1 MSSVVA
7 RRRGAAREQT
17 CRPNPPRPARAD
29 GQLAFFQIQILNVI
43 RRMCMTVHIVRFVH
57 PPITRP
63 RSVLALAKITVA
75 FDNHQITLDDLRVV
89 QNRQG
94 ELWIAMP
101 SMKDASGSYQPIVE
115 FSPELKR

>member
-1 MSSVVA
+1 M
-7 RRRGAAREQT
+7 Q
-17 CRPNPPRPARAD
+17 
-29 GQLAFFQIQILNVI
+29 
-43 RRMCMTVHIVRFVH
+43 VHVVRFIH

-63 RSVLALAKITVA
+63 RSVLALAKINVV

-101 SMKDASGSYQPIVE
+101 SMKDAQGSYQPILE
-115 FSPELKR
+115 FSPELKRAITDKILPAYRQWSLGASAQEVSRD

>member
-1 MSSVVA
+1 MQVQAVKFS
-7 RRRGAAREQT
+7 
-17 CRPNPPRPARAD
+17 
-29 GQLAFFQIQILNVI
+29 
-43 RRMCMTVHIVRFVH
+43 H

-63 RSVLALAKITVA
+63 RSVLALARITLV

-101 SMKDASGSYQPIVE
+101 SMKDAHGSYQPIVE
-115 FSPELKR
+115 FSSELKRLVTAKILPAYEQWSLRASAQPAQTQIGGAAQ